1 MGLVVSIQ
9 TVLSSTDS
17 GKARHVRGLE
27 GQSEPRGGAEGRATA
42 MHSTKEVEQSPAQ
55 PTTTPKR
62 TKRCWCGSA
71 HTISAPKRQRQEHL
85 GEFKASLK
93 CIASSRTVGATLKE

>member
-1 MGLVVSIQ
+1 MK
-9 TVLSSTDS
+9 DS
-17 GKARHVRGLE
+17 
-27 GQSEPRGGAEGRATA
+27 QNSEEVQRGRATA

-71 HTISAPKRQRQEHL
+71 HTISAPERQRQEHL
-85 GEFKASLK
+85 GEFKASLE
-93 CIASSRTVGATLKE
+93 CIASSRTVGATLKEQNQKSKEQEREKRIICHT